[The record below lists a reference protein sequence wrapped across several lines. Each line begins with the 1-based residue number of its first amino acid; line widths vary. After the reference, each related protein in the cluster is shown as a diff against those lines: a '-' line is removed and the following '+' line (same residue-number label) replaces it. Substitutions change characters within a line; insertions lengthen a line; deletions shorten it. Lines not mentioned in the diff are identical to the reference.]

1 MSEIKTLDVRGLSC
15 PQPALQTKQ
24 TIKKLGSGTLEVLV
38 DTKTSR
44 DNVSRLA
51 QKAGWDV
58 AAEEQPEGGFKL
70 VLRKE

>member
-1 MSEIKTLDVRGLSC
+1 MSDIKTLDVRGLSC

-24 TIKKLGSGTLEVLV
+24 AIKKMDSGILKVLV
-38 DTKTSR
+38 DNQTSR

-58 AAEEQPEGGFKL
+58 TVEELPEGGFKL
-70 VLRKE
+70 VLKK

>member
-1 MSEIKTLDVRGLSC
+1 MSDIKTLDVRGLSC

-24 TIKKLGSGTLEVLV
+24 TIKKMGSGTLEVLV
-38 DTKTSR
+38 DTQTSR

-58 AAEEQPEGGFKL
+58 TVENPLEGGFKL
-70 VLRKE
+70 ILKK